1 EETRPQDHK
10 TTRPQDHKTTRP
22 QDHKTT
28 RPQDYGQQED
38 RTKRCAAVKAAE
50 LQRIRSGVCEF
61 TTRFGN
67 RAAKF
72 ARGFNPFLD
81 DLFCVFYGF
90 RITLAVGHAAWE
102 LWHFDNKA
110 VVVFAPIND
119 QFVTHSYSML
129 ILYFKSNSRT
139 CFT

>member
-1 EETRPQDHK
+1 MSASQWWKGATG
-10 TTRPQDHKTTRP
+10 
-22 QDHKTT
+22 
-28 RPQDYGQQED
+28 PQDYGQQED

-90 RITLAVGHAAWE
+90 VITLPVGHAAWE

-110 VVVFAPIND
+110 VVVFGPIKY
-119 QFVTHSYSML
+119 QFVTQSDSAV
-129 ILYFKSNSRT
+129 IFFFKRN
-139 CFT
+139 

>member
-1 EETRPQDHK
+1 
-10 TTRPQDHKTTRP
+10 TTRLRTTGGQDKALRGGQSGRTT
-22 QDHKTT
+22 
-28 RPQDYGQQED
+28 
-38 RTKRCAAVKAAE
+38 
-50 LQRIRSGVCEF
+50 RIRSGVCEF

-72 ARGFNPFLD
+72 ARGFNPFVD

-90 RITLAVGHAAWE
+90 GITLAVGHAAWE
-102 LWHFDNKA
+102 LWHFDNEA

-129 ILYFKSNSRT
+129 ILYFISNSRT